1 MSKIQIYSLGG
12 TIAMTS
18 VGPGGSIIPTLS
30 AADLAAYLP
39 ERLTKGL
46 EIEGHSFRQLSGSS
60 VGFAD
65 LAALLD
71 QLRHCALNGVNGF
84 VVTMGTDSIEEASF
98 LIDLLWERDE
108 PVVVTGAMRG
118 PSHISP
124 DGAFNLAAAVTTAGH
139 PQARGR
145 GCLVVLND
153 EIHCARWVRKVHTTS
168 GNAFSSGIV
177 GTAGVLVEDEV
188 RFLQPVSRPP
198 VYPQTDLSAVRTA
211 LLISVIGD
219 EGTLYTKLD
228 DGSFDGV
235 VIAGFGAGHVPGAA
249 VEAIDKLANR
259 IPIVLATRVDSGPT
273 LRRTYGYP
281 GSEVDLLSRGL
292 ICADLLDAL
301 KARLLLHVLV
311 ANGLSRDEIEAAFD
325 AHTYGDGTPTAP
337 PAKPAPARR
346 KTPKSKTAPP
356 APTPQAQKPAT
367 PALAP
372 SRKAA
377 TPALAPSGKKTA
389 TPASALS
396 GKQTGGESKAAR
408 AGAAIVTAS
417 TAPAGKKTA
426 KKGSATTAAE
436 VSAGKAG
443 AATTSARTAGLGKAG
458 SAGASAGTAGAAKA
472 GAGKSGGGK
481 AGGSKAGKEGRKAAG
496 KVGGGETVKKGRA
509 KAG

>member
-1 MSKIQIYSLGG
+1 MSRIQIYSLGG

-39 ERLTKGL
+39 ERLHTTL
-46 EIEGHSFRQLSGSS
+46 HIEGHSFRQLSGSS

-71 QLRHCALNGVNGF
+71 QLRRSAREGVTGF

-98 LIDLLWERDE
+98 LLDLLWEREE
-108 PVVVTGAMRG
+108 PIVVTGAMRG

-124 DGAFNLAAAVTTAGH
+124 DGAFNLAAAVTTASH

-198 VYPQTDLSAVRTA
+198 VYPQADLSAVKTA

-219 EGTLYTKLD
+219 DGTLYAKLGD
-228 DGSFDGV
+228 CFDGV
-235 VIAGFGAGHVPGAA
+235 VIAGFGAGHVPAAA
-249 VEAIDKLANR
+249 VDAIDKLAGQ
-259 IPIVLATRVDSGPT
+259 IPVVLATRVDSGPT

-281 GSEVDLLSRGL
+281 GSEVDLLGRGL

-311 ANGLSRDEIEAAFD
+311 SNKLSHQQIEQAFH
-325 AHTYGDGTPTAP
+325 AHTRDDGAP
-337 PAKPAPARR
+337 PTRGKAGKTTTGAAPR
-346 KTPKSKTAPP
+346 KTAAAQGKGAKAAGSTAAIVGEPKASGKAKTAKREGS
-356 APTPQAQKPAT
+356 AAA
-367 PALAP
+367 
-372 SRKAA
+372 KAA
-377 TPALAPSGKKTA
+377 TAGN
-389 TPASALS
+389 
-396 GKQTGGESKAAR
+396 GEAA
-408 AGAAIVTAS
+408 
-417 TAPAGKKTA
+417 
-426 KKGSATTAAE
+426 
-436 VSAGKAG
+436 AGKA
-443 AATTSARTAGLGKAG
+443 KA
-458 SAGASAGTAGAAKA
+458 
-472 GAGKSGGGK
+472 
-481 AGGSKAGKEGRKAAG
+481 RKASTG
-496 KVGGGETVKKGRA
+496 KTGR
-509 KAG
+509 G